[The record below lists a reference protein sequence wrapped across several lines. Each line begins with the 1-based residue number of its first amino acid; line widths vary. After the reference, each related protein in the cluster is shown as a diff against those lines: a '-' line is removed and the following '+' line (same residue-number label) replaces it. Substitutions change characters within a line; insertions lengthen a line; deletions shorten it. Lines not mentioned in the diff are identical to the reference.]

1 MGSNRWRWLALF
13 RPVTSAA
20 ARFAY
25 LGTRPVLVMLPPSV
39 YKKAALPAL
48 RPFNR
53 FSPPF
58 PHRLTRTILLNN
70 FRALN
75 SPIHTQRATMSANI
89 VLPDLPHWVQQRV
102 TALYSAK
109 TAEAFDSAFDAF
121 IAKDVS
127 IKVNGKDISRA
138 QYKQMVQGEITGDV
152 GAQVSFNGVV
162 SVPADDKDLR
172 AIGVSS
178 CIVSVVSGS

>member
-25 LGTRPVLVMLPPSV
+25 LGTRPVH
-39 YKKAALPAL
+39 
-48 RPFNR
+48 
-53 FSPPF
+53 
-58 PHRLTRTILLNN
+58 HRLTRTILLNN
-70 FRALN
+70 LRALN
-75 SPIHTQRATMSANI
+75 SPIHTQRVTMSANI

-121 IAKDVS
+121 IAQDVS
-127 IKVNGKDISRA
+127 IKVNGKHTSRA